1 MRILFVT
8 ETVPYP
14 LDSGGR
20 IKTFHT
26 LRMLASAHEVRL
38 HAFIRDEGQRV
49 HRAPLEAL
57 GVPTAL
63 HLVPRSPVREV
74 WFAARS
80 LTTSIARCSRR
91 WRPRPRRGGPT

>member
-1 MRILFVT
+1 MRILFIT

-38 HAFIRDEGQRV
+38 HAFIREHGEGFDGRQQK
-49 HRAPLEAL
+49 HHEIYL
-57 GVPTAL
+57 GD
-63 HLVPRSPVREV
+63 
-74 WFAARS
+74 
-80 LTTSIARCSRR
+80 
-91 WRPRPRRGGPT
+91 PRRTAPQRLRTIVRQPVA